1 MPQVTI
7 RFIYTSLIKTTLD
20 IIGLKNKRG
29 SYYNTVQE
37 WGPVRGILDK
47 LKFQEL

>member
-7 RFIYTSLIKTTLD
+7 RFIYTSRIKTTLD
-20 IIGLKNKRG
+20 IVGLKNKRG
-29 SYYNTVQE
+29 NCYNAVRE